1 MSHKYTPP
9 FGNLSLSTKR
19 RGGGGAYTQDAT
31 ISLAIMPSLPGMK
44 SLSVGGGWGPSARQR
59 NAPNA
64 SRRLTSFS
72 VEGEGGGRFSEVAG
86 ASIVDAGGP
95 C

>member
-1 MSHKYTPP
+1 
-9 FGNLSLSTKR
+9 
-19 RGGGGAYTQDAT
+19 
-31 ISLAIMPSLPGMK
+31 MPSLPGMK
-44 SLSVGGGWGPSARQR
+44 SLSVGGWGPSTRQR

-64 SRRLTSFS
+64 SGRLTSFS
-72 VEGEGGGRFSEVAG
+72 VEGEGGGRFSKVAG